1 MKNIF
6 FAATMALGFASC
18 SQTNTGNSAEGGV
31 ADHVNVATFAQF
43 EQNADAQLLD
53 VRTAQEYA
61 EGHIEGSVNI
71 DIFSAD
77 FDQQVQ
83 QLDKSKPVYVY
94 CRSGRRSANAM
105 ARMKDAGFTEI
116 HNLQGG
122 IMAWQQAGKAV
133 Q

>member
-1 MKNIF
+1 MKNF
-6 FAATMALGFASC
+6 YLAALMALGFASC
-18 SQTNTGNSAEGGV
+18 SQTNSGTSPEGSV
-31 ADHVNVATFAQF
+31 ADNVNVATFAQF
-43 EQNADAQLLD
+43 EQNEDAQLLD

-61 EGHIEGSVNI
+61 EGHIAGSVNI
-71 DIFSAD
+71 DIFAAD

-83 QLDKSKPVYVY
+83 QLDKNKPVYVY

-105 ARMKDAGFTEI
+105 ARMRDAGFTEI

>member
-1 MKNIF
+1 MKNLF
-6 FAATMALGFASC
+6 LASLMAFGFASC
-18 SQTNTGNSAEGGV
+18 SQTNSGTSQEGSV
-31 ADHVNVATFAQF
+31 ADNVNVATFAQF
-43 EQNADAQLLD
+43 EQNDEAQLLD
-53 VRTAQEYA
+53 VRTDQEYA
-61 EGHIEGSVNI
+61 EGHIAGAVNI
-71 DIFSAD
+71 DIFAAD

-83 QLDKSKPVYVY
+83 KLDKSKPVYVY

-105 ARMKDAGFTEI
+105 ARMRDAGFTEI

>member
-6 FAATMALGFASC
+6 FAAMMALGFASC
-18 SQTNTGNSAEGGV
+18 SQTNAGNSAEGGV
-31 ADHVNVATFAQF
+31 ADNVNVATFSQF

-71 DIFSAD
+71 DIFSTD

>member
-1 MKNIF
+1 MKNLYL
-6 FAATMALGFASC
+6 AALMALGFASC
-18 SQTNTGNSAEGGV
+18 SQTNSGTSSEGSV
-31 ADHVNVATFAQF
+31 ADNVNVATFAQF
-43 EQNADAQLLD
+43 EQNEDAQLLD

-61 EGHIEGSVNI
+61 EGHIDGSVNI
-71 DIFSAD
+71 DIFAAD

-83 QLDKSKPVYVY
+83 QLDKNKPVYVY

-105 ARMKDAGFTEI
+105 ARMRDAGFTEI

-122 IMAWQQAGKAV
+122 IMAWQKAGKAV